1 MDGSV
6 IPMAYTPALRLLDL
20 LEGHDDAPALIDGPV
35 RTTRAQLRAA
45 AQSAAGHLHQQGLR
59 RGDTL
64 ALWLP
69 NGAAWLQ
76 WLFACAELGV
86 LVVPISTRYKTAE
99 VQHLLQVSRARLLV
113 VPRSFLDQ
121 DYAALAAELQ
131 GTVDTLKQVLVVDD
145 PARVVAF
152 PHPSGEPPAL
162 GHLDDLLC
170 CFSTSGTT
178 GFPKLAAHGHHSIA
192 RHAWHVAQAFDIH
205 LGDAMLCALPLYG
218 VFGFMT
224 VLSTLAGAGACVM
237 QAVFDAAEAA
247 RLVTHHR
254 ITHAIGSDSMFMPM
268 LEQPDTDWRTLRHL
282 VLADFVGLAGTV
294 AQRGQGLGIACSGT
308 YGSSELYALMSLH
321 NWQAP
326 VAERSL
332 AGGVPLDPD
341 IHVRVVDPEHG
352 QELPDGEPG
361 ELQVRGPNQLVCYLN
376 NPEATAKAFTADG
389 WFRTGDLA
397 LRQGAGFTYLARMG
411 DSLRLRGYLVNPS
424 EIENELMRHP
434 AVSGAQVV
442 GVKLPG
448 QGDVA
453 VAYVTLHADD
463 PGEAALQA
471 HCKTQLANY
480 KTPHRV
486 VVVNEFPVVNGPN
499 GGKIQKR
506 VLREWARELLG
517 VSA

>member
-1 MDGSV
+1 MPELSR
-6 IPMAYTPALRLLDL
+6 LRWLDL
-20 LEGHDDAPALIDGPV
+20 LDGHDDAPALIDGPV
-35 RTTRAQLRAA
+35 RTTRAQLRLA
-45 AQSAAGHLHQQGLR
+45 AQQAARHLHQRGLR

-69 NGAAWLQ
+69 NGVAWLQ

-99 VQHLLQVSRARLLV
+99 VRHLLEVSRARLLV
-113 VPRSFLDQ
+113 VPRVFLDQ
-121 DYAALAAELQ
+121 DYAAMAAELQ
-131 GTVDTLKQVLVVDD
+131 HGIDTLEQVLIVDD
-145 PARVVAF
+145 PARVVAC
-152 PHPSGEPPAL
+152 PAADVDL
-162 GHLDDLLC
+162 GVRGDLQDLLC

-192 RHAWHVAQAFDIH
+192 RHAWHVAQAFGIRP
-205 LGDAMLCALPLYG
+205 GDAMLCALPLYG

-224 VLSTLAGAGACVM
+224 VLSTLAGGGACVM
-237 QAVFDAAEAA
+237 QPVFDAGQAA
-247 RLVTHHR
+247 HLVAQHR

-268 LEQPDTDWRTLRHL
+268 LEQTGTDWSSLRHII
-282 VLADFVGLAGTV
+282 LADFVGLAATV
-294 AQRGQGLGIACSGT
+294 TQRGHELSIACSGT

-321 NWQAP
+321 PWNAP
-326 VAERSL
+326 VAERAL
-332 AGGVPLDPD
+332 AGGTPLDPE
-341 IHVRVVDPEHG
+341 IHVRVVDPENGH
-352 QELPDGEPG
+352 ELAEGEAG

-376 NPEATAKAFTADG
+376 NPDATAQAFTADG

-397 LRQGAGFTYLARMG
+397 TRHGTGFTYLARMG

-442 GVKLPG
+442 GLKVPG

-453 VAYVTLHADD
+453 VAYVTLHASD

-471 HCKTQLANY
+471 HCKAQLANY
-480 KTPHRV
+480 KIPHRV
-486 VVVNEFPVVNGPN
+486 VVVDDFPIVNGPN

-517 VSA
+517 VSS

>member
-1 MDGSV
+1 MTEL
-6 IPMAYTPALRLLDL
+6 ARLRLLDL
-20 LEGHDDAPALIDGPV
+20 LDGHDDAPALIDGPV
-35 RTTRAQLRAA
+35 CTSRSQLKTAA
-45 AQSAAGHLHQQGLR
+45 HRAAGHLQQQGLQ

-76 WLFACAELGV
+76 WLLACAELGV
-86 LVVPISTRYKTAE
+86 LVVPISTRYKSAE
-99 VQHLLQVSRARLLV
+99 VEHVLNVSRARLLV

-121 DYAALAAELQ
+121 DYAALATELQ
-131 GTVDTLKQVLVVDD
+131 RSIETLEHILIVDD
-145 PARVVAF
+145 PMRVVPYPERA
-152 PHPSGEPPAL
+152 GDLQARGTRE
-162 GHLDDLLC
+162 DLLC

-192 RHAWHVAQAFDIH
+192 RHAWQVSQAFGIRP
-205 LGDAMLCALPLYG
+205 GDAMLCALPLYG

-224 VLSTLAGAGACVM
+224 VLCTLAGGGACVM
-237 QAVFDAAEAA
+237 QPVFDAAQAA
-247 RLVTHHR
+247 QLVAQHR
-254 ITHAIGSDSMFMPM
+254 ITHAVGSDSMFMPM
-268 LEQPDTDWRTLRHL
+268 LEQPGIDWSSLRHII
-282 VLADFVGLAGTV
+282 LADFVGLAAAVT
-294 AQRGQGLGIACSGT
+294 QRGHELGVACSGT

-321 NWQAP
+321 PWGAAVSQRA
-326 VAERSL
+326 L

-341 IHVRVVDPEHG
+341 IHVRVMDPQDGH
-352 QELPDGEPG
+352 ELADGEPG
-361 ELQVRGPNQLVCYLN
+361 ELQVRGPNQLACYLN
-376 NPEATAKAFTADG
+376 NPDATAQAFTADG

-397 LRQGAGFTYLARMG
+397 TRHGDGFTYLARMG

-442 GVKLPG
+442 GLKIPG

-453 VAYVTLHADD
+453 VAYVTLHATD
-463 PGEAALQA
+463 PGEPALQA
-471 HCKTQLANY
+471 HCKAQLANY
-480 KTPHRV
+480 KIPHRV
-486 VVVNEFPVVNGPN
+486 VVVDDFPIVNGPN

-517 VSA
+517 VSS